1 MDQEFA
7 EQAAKTIVR
16 CDSFLGGTY
25 RRGDDSWPVFN
36 LFDLVESKMFL
47 QAAAE

>member
-1 MDQEFA
+1 MEHEFN
-7 EQAAKTIVR
+7 EETAKTIVR
-16 CDSFLGGTY
+16 CENFLGGTY
-25 RRGDDSWPVFN
+25 LRGDDAWPVFD